1 MQHTLKVA
9 HCTKLL
15 NKHNIVAQHVRGLSN
30 LRMNIDKLLSQ
41 KEEFQAR
48 HIGPREHE
56 QMEMLRLIGFKVTYS
71 CKIFF
76 WNEKKYLY
84 ITAELIFN

>member
-9 HCTKLL
+9 RYSTLL
-15 NKHNIVAQHVRGLSN
+15 NKHNVMAQHAPGLQLSN
-30 LRMNIDKLLSQ
+30 LHKNLDKLLPQ

-56 QMEMLRLIGFKVTYS
+56 QMEMLRLIGFKV
-71 CKIFF
+71 I
-76 WNEKKYLY
+76 Y
-84 ITAELIFN
+84 IR